1 MVFNA
6 TFKKIEDIS
15 RRTLF
20 KNIWK
25 QKKWRLKTFTQK
37 LICCVLIIYTE
48 EIKINYLEILCF
60 IIFHE
65 IAK

>member
-6 TFKKIEDIS
+6 TFKKIEEDIS

-25 QKKWRLKTFTQK
+25 QKKM
-37 LICCVLIIYTE
+37 
-48 EIKINYLEILCF
+48 KI
-60 IIFHE
+60 
-65 IAK
+65 